1 MSLSNGDRASG
12 RGQYPEEGTG
22 GYVVDIDNVDLTSIL
37 SQLRRRTTKGTE
49 ERSSSFKQTVDLINR
64 SMESLEKARRRGGS
78 LL

>member
-12 RGQYPEEGTG
+12 RGQYPEEGAG

-64 SMESLEKARRRGGS
+64 SMKSLEKARRRGGS